1 MPNGLWPSFWNRPMA
16 KLGRRD
22 QGIVQTC
29 TDRSPGR
36 SGWAART
43 CLTIAVLAAT
53 SAFAADVIDPDT
65 LKRLVHQDCGSCHG
79 LSLKGGLGPDLRSE
93 TLEHYDADV
102 LTSVIL
108 DGIPDTAMP
117 PWRPL
122 ISEEEA
128 EWIARY
134 LLEQEAQ

>member
-1 MPNGLWPSFWNRPMA
+1 MA
-16 KLGRRD
+16 KLGRRYAAPGSSAR
-22 QGIVQTC
+22 QRPTAP
-29 TDRSPGR
+29 RSR
-36 SGWAART
+36 S
-43 CLTIAVLAAT
+43 LTSVLLTSAVLVAT
-53 SAFAADVIDPDT
+53 TAFAADTLDPNA

-102 LTSVIL
+102 LTGVIL

-122 ISEEEA
+122 ISQEEA

-134 LLEQEAQ
+134 LLEPEAQ

>member
-1 MPNGLWPSFWNRPMA
+1 MASAAQRNGGL
-16 KLGRRD
+16 
-22 QGIVQTC
+22 
-29 TDRSPGR
+29 PG
-36 SGWAART
+36 WTAR
-43 CLTIAVLAAT
+43 AVLTTAVLVAT
-53 SAFAADVIDPDT
+53 SALAADAIDPGA

-93 TLEHYDADV
+93 TLKHYDPDV
-102 LTSVIL
+102 LTGVIL

-122 ISEEEA
+122 ITEEEA

-134 LLEQEAQ
+134 LLEPEAQ

>member
-1 MPNGLWPSFWNRPMA
+1 MA
-16 KLGRRD
+16 KFCSRRPAQQPAVRGRK
-22 QGIVQTC
+22 
-29 TDRSPGR
+29 
-36 SGWAART
+36 GWAAR
-43 CLTIAVLAAT
+43 AVLTSAVLVAT
-53 SAFAADVIDPDT
+53 TAFAADTLDPNA

-79 LSLKGGLGPDLRSE
+79 LSLKGGLGPDLRSK
-93 TLEHYDADV
+93 TLEHYDAEV
-102 LTSVIL
+102 LTGVIL

-134 LLEQEAQ
+134 LLAQEAQ

>member
-1 MPNGLWPSFWNRPMA
+1 MA
-16 KLGRRD
+16 KLGSRRPTRRPSA
-22 QGIVQTC
+22 G
-29 TDRSPGR
+29 GR
-36 SGWAART
+36 KGWTAR
-43 CLTIAVLAAT
+43 AVLSTAVLVAT
-53 SAFAADVIDPDT
+53 TAFAADTLDPSA

-93 TLEHYDADV
+93 TLDHYDAEV
-102 LTSVIL
+102 LTGVIL

-134 LLEQEAQ
+134 LLAQEAQ